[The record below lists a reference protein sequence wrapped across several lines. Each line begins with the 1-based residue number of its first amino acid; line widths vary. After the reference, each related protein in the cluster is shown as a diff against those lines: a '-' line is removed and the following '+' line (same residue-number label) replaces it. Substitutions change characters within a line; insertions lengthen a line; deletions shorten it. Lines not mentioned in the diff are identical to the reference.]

1 MTTSPPSP
9 GDLLHWEDVAPGQVF
24 ELGTRV
30 VPQDEILSFGRTF
43 DPQPVHVDL
52 AAAEASMFGRLF
64 ASGWHS
70 CAVLMRLMCDG
81 FLNQAAALGA
91 GGVDEARFAKP
102 VFADEPM
109 TGRATCKGK
118 RELRS
123 KPDVGTCR
131 FLFELINA
139 KGETAL
145 SLENDI
151 FMRRRK
157 PAAASTSAS

>member
-1 MTTSPPSP
+1 MTLPPP
-9 GDLLHWEDVAPGQVF
+9 AAGELLHWEDFEPGQIID
-24 ELGTRV
+24 LGTRI

-70 CAVLMRLMCDG
+70 CAILMRLMCDG
-81 FLNQAAALGA
+81 LLNRTAALGA

-109 TGRATCKGK
+109 TARATCKGK

-131 FLFELINA
+131 FLFELVNP

-145 SLENDI
+145 SIENDI
-151 FMRRRK
+151 FLRRRTPAAK
-157 PAAASTSAS
+157 PAA